1 MQKYTLRLATLLV
14 AFVVAPGAGAQR
26 FPTKPIRIVTSQP
39 GSGNDLVSRIVA
51 EGLTGRLGSPVIVD
65 NRGVSAAEVVARAT
79 PDGYTLLLYGPPV
92 WLLQF
97 MRGNVPWD
105 PVKSFAPITL
115 AVSTPNILVVH
126 PSVAA
131 HSVKELI
138 ALARAQPRKLNYA
151 STAGASTHLA
161 AELFKSMAGVDIVG
175 ILYKGAGPAL
185 NALIGGEVQLMFPNA
200 STAVPQVKAGRL
212 RALAVATQ
220 GPSALVPGLPTISDS
235 GLPGFE
241 AVSQFG
247 IFTPAGTPNAL
258 LTRLHGEIVQVLE
271 TVPVRERLFAT
282 GVEVIAGPPEALT
295 STVKSEIAK
304 WGPII
309 RTLGIRE

>member
-1 MQKYTLRLATLLV
+1 MQKHALRLAMLFAALAATQ
-14 AFVVAPGAGAQR
+14 GAGAQQ

-51 EGLTGRLGSPVIVD
+51 EGLTGRLASPVIVD

-97 MRGNVPWD
+97 MRDNVPWD
-105 PVKSFAPITL
+105 PVKSFAPVTL

-131 HSVKELI
+131 HSMKELI
-138 ALARAQPRKLNYA
+138 GLARAQPGKLNYG

-185 NALIGGEVQLMFPNA
+185 NALVGGEVQLMFPNA
-200 STAVPQVKAGRL
+200 STAVPHVKAGRL

-220 GPSALVPGLPTISDS
+220 GPSALVPGLPTISAS
-235 GLPGFE
+235 GLPGYE

-247 IFTPAGTPNAL
+247 IFVPTGTPKAL
-258 LTRLHGEIVQVLE
+258 LTRLHSEIVQVLN
-271 TVPVRERLFAT
+271 TATVRERLSAT
-282 GVEVIAGPPEALT
+282 GVEVVASSSEALAAA
-295 STVKSEIAK
+295 VKSEIAK
-304 WGPII
+304 WGPVI
-309 RTLGIRE
+309 RNLGIRE